1 MSAAVKDIIK
11 TSIYIFIFYQ
21 EKALFMWVCWVKILF
36 DIYHDLVQFDRP
48 LEGKQIDDMTVDDG
62 MKEIL
67 NSTSH
72 GKMVNGEAGGFLFFI
87 QP

>member
-1 MSAAVKDIIK
+1 M
-11 TSIYIFIFYQ
+11 
-21 EKALFMWVCWVKILF
+21 F

-48 LEGKQIDDMTVDDG
+48 LEGKQIDDMKVDDG

-72 GKMVNGEAGGFLFFI
+72 GKMVNGEAGGFLFLI